1 MWNLKRKDTNGL
13 TYKTGRLTDLEYE
26 LMVAGRRGYLGSSGG
41 HVHTAIFK
49 MDNQQAHGTLL
60 SVMWQPGWDWGLGKN
75 GYLFMYG

>member
-1 MWNLKRKDTNGL
+1 MNGPREGHTERSKSEREGEISYDVPYMWNLKRKDTNGL

-49 MDNQQAHGTLL
+49 MDNQ
-60 SVMWQPGWDWGLGKN
+60 
-75 GYLFMYG
+75 